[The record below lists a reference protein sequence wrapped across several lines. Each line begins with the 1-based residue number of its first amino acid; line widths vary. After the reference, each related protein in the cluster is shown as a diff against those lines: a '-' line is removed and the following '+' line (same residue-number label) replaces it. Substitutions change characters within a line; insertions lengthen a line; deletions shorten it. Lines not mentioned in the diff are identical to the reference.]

1 MTPNNNKNNNT
12 IKTPQAAM
20 AQNASW
26 IIGLFAMIVVVQLIK
41 MYYNIYMPEAFVYAL
56 TAFLVVLN
64 LITIY
69 ILIRNQ
75 RKTSTSM
82 SKYAD
87 LSGIEIDVMYN

>member
-1 MTPNNNKNNNT
+1 MTSNNNNT
-12 IKTPQAAM
+12 IKTSQAVM
-20 AQNASW
+20 AKNASL
-26 IIGLFAMIVVVQLIK
+26 IVGTIGVIAIVQLIK
-41 MYYNIYMPEAFVYAL
+41 MYYNIYTPDAFIYAL

-75 RKTSTSM
+75 RRASTSM

>member
-1 MTPNNNKNNNT
+1 MP
-12 IKTPQAAM
+12 
-20 AQNASW
+20 QNATW
-26 IIGLFAMIVVVQLIK
+26 IICIFGLVVVVQLIK
-41 MYYNIYMPEAFVYAL
+41 MYYNVYTPDAVVYAL

-75 RKTSTSM
+75 RKSSTTI

-87 LSGIEIDVMYN
+87 LSGIDMYN

>member
-1 MTPNNNKNNNT
+1 MTPNNNNT
-12 IKTPQAAM
+12 IKIPQAAM
-20 AQNASW
+20 PQNASW
-26 IIGLFAMIVVVQLIK
+26 IIGLFAMVVVVQLIK
-41 MYYNIYMPEAFVYAL
+41 MYYNVYTPDAVVYAL

-75 RKTSTSM
+75 RTSM

-87 LSGIEIDVMYN
+87 LSGIEMYN

>member
-1 MTPNNNKNNNT
+1 MP
-12 IKTPQAAM
+12 
-20 AQNASW
+20 QNATL
-26 IIGLFAMIVVVQLIK
+26 IIGLFAMVVVVQLIK
-41 MYYNIYMPEAFVYAL
+41 MYYNIYTPDAVVYAL

-75 RKTSTSM
+75 RTSL

-87 LSGIEIDVMYN
+87 LSGIEMYN